1 MTTNQPFE
9 NYQDAYHTMREMG
22 ASINANLF
30 SYRLCISLR
39 MRTISMDE
47 FETLSISLVHFLE
60 KAYIETPIEY

>member
-9 NYQDAYHTMREMG
+9 NYADAYNTMHEMG

-39 MRTISMDE
+39 MRTISMDD
-47 FETLSISLVHFLE
+47 FEILSKSLVYFLE